1 MAVAGSIVLLTF
13 AVYLPT
19 LFTGYM
25 SDDFDVLVVRELPW
39 AAAFEA
45 FPAGTGYYFR
55 PLPLLTY
62 RLEAALGIGPLGSHL
77 ANVVLHAA
85 TALLVVL
92 VARRLGARRL
102 LAASLAV
109 WFAVHTANATPVSW
123 ISARGDLLVA
133 FFALLAV
140 LVWVSAGRKRP
151 TLDAAALAVLVVLAL
166 LSKEAAAGLPIVLV
180 LLSVALRARGVARP
194 WWPLVVTALPWA
206 IWLTWTGSRVQ
217 EATGG
222 LGNVLPSPV
231 LVFVNLAQAAYG
243 TLVPFGRSSVEALYL
258 ARPAVALV
266 AAAVGGV
273 VAALALVLV
282 ARRTPSAARGATTV
296 VALWLASLLPLLAL
310 DSGLSFRM
318 LYLPLAVL
326 ASTVVLVP
334 MRAAGQRRLAAGV
347 LVAALVMSWAT
358 LDAARTWA
366 RNAEL
371 VRVGCTTWL
380 ELVPDPAWDPP
391 VIVVSAPN
399 RAGGLPV
406 FSNDLT
412 AALHHCATGSFGRFA
427 NVTQL
432 MATELGARDPVV
444 GVSELVFA
452 EGRWSATWTAPS
464 RSAWVRAWDPWPD
477 GVRAHVDAVRADGR
491 VAGVSLGI
499 EGVALQSHV
508 FLDFDATGFRRI
520 ATAQPS
526 EGE

>member
-222 LGNVLPSPV
+222 PGTSCRRPSSC
-231 LVFVNLAQAAYG
+231 
-243 TLVPFGRSSVEALYL
+243 SSTS
-258 ARPAVALV
+258 RK
-266 AAAVGGV
+266 
-273 VAALALVLV
+273 
-282 ARRTPSAARGATTV
+282 RRTARWSHSAVRRSRLCTWRGRRSRWWLPRSV
-296 VALWLASLLPLLAL
+296 VSWLRSRSCWWRVGRRPRRGVRLLAL